1 MKKQIEEMVD
11 VRGHDQMVKD
21 SDEIVYS
28 EHSGEYILKTEA
40 LENVS
45 VDYGIIHE
53 DFLDDFREI
62 KSRDNLR
69 YSVDDIVYSEVMDE
83 HIHDDDAE
91 KSYCGDTA
99 TNDYFNAC
107 GDYYYIDYGR
117 AQGEYLHYELATHCE
132 DIGEHVHNED
142 AHYCDYDDEYYYEES
157 EMPRGIFD
165 RGCLNEYHNG
175 PPSDDL
181 SKGAQFRIGFEIEKN
196 EINGVCNEVG
206 DEIGYYNLIA
216 RFETDSSCG
225 YDGDTGVEAIT
236 HILPLSGVR
245 SKRRKEVFEMMDQA
259 ASVINEECSGSCG
272 GHITIS
278 AKIKPK
284 EYKTYSSID
293 LLEKMRGNLGIMYAL
308 YRFRLNN
315 SYCAT
320 NKGMKKGHHGGSC
333 VVQLKSGGAI
343 EIRLPSRVANTR
355 QLKLRYDLMYILVR
369 RSLDGTAYSKILKE
383 VKPIIVKM
391 YNKDKVKV
399 KYILDL
405 AKHFRKYLIS
415 DHISDEINEFINGT
429 KNEEEE

>member
-1 MKKQIEEMVD
+1 MKNKTEERVD
-11 VRGHDQMVKD
+11 VRGHGSMVND
-21 SDEIVYS
+21 SDVVYS

-45 VDYGIIHE
+45 VDYGIVHE
-53 DFLDDFREI
+53 DFLEDFQEI
-62 KSRDNLR
+62 KSRDGLR
-69 YSVDDIVYSEVMDE
+69 YSVNDIVYSEVMDE
-83 HIHDDDAE
+83 WIHDNDAVD
-91 KSYCGDTA
+91 SHCGDTA
-99 TNDYFNAC
+99 TDDYFNNSSN
-107 GDYYYIDYGR
+107 GYYFIEYGQ
-117 AQGEYLHYELATHCE
+117 AQEQYLYCEHTCFCE
-132 DIGEHVHNED
+132 DIGERVHNDD
-142 AHYCDYDDEYYYEES
+142 AHYCDYDDYYYYDVS
-157 EMPRGIFD
+157 EMPRGEFD

-196 EINGVCNEVG
+196 EINSVTDEVG
-206 DEIGYYNLIA
+206 DEIGYYDLIA

-225 YDGDTGVEAIT
+225 YDGGTGVEAIT

-245 SKRRKEVFEMMDQA
+245 SKRRRRVFNMMDQA
-259 ASVINEECSGSCG
+259 ADVINEECSGGCG

-278 AKIKPK
+278 AKIKPR
-284 EYKTYSSID
+284 EHRTYSSID

-343 EIRLPSRVANTR
+343 EIRLPSRVSNVK

-391 YNKDKVKV
+391 YNKDRVKI
-399 KYILDL
+399 KHIMEL

-415 DHISDEINEFINGT
+415 DYVSSEINEFINGT